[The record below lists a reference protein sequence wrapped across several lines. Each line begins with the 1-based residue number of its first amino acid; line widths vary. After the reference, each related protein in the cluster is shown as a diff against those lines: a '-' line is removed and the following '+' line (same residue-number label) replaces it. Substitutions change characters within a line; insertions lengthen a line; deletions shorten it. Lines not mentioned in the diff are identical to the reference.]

1 MIDKPLRKV
10 NPVIAVTRSVQPL
23 DVSINKPFKDKLR
36 EKWRAWMATGEHKYT
51 KTGNLKKPA
60 YDLMC
65 WWIMEAWNEIPAQ
78 MIIKSFEKC
87 GIINNSDNSLTR
99 VEGEVEETYE
109 EHIVVTL
116 EDISGNKEND

>member
-1 MIDKPLRKV
+1 
-10 NPVIAVTRSVQPL
+10 L

-78 MIIKSFEKC
+78 MIIKKC

-99 VEGEVEETYE
+99 VEG
-109 EHIVVTL
+109 
-116 EDISGNKEND
+116 NKEND

>member
-1 MIDKPLRKV
+1 DGHRRTQIYK
-10 NPVIAVTRSVQPL
+10 NS
-23 DVSINKPFKDKLR
+23 
-36 EKWRAWMATGEHKYT
+36 
-51 KTGNLKKPA
+51 NLKKPA

-99 VEGEVEETYE
+99 VEGELEETYE

-116 EDISGNKEND
+116 EDISERLNCKNKKFDPYTYVMNDGWGVHYAVNKGN